1 MTFSMRLR
9 EVHEIE
15 LSSRCNLACKYCP
28 HPNLERPKED
38 MSLRTFDAT
47 MTLVRR
53 LCVEGTQGEVS
64 LTGIGEA
71 ILHPS
76 FLQMASEV
84 RRVIGHDRPLVLA
97 TNGVA
102 MTEEL
107 VFEFAR
113 LRPMVY
119 VSLHRPEVAAPAIE
133 LLKKYGV
140 DHSVNAAFVTS
151 SLDWAGQ
158 VKWHVSAP
166 KSECQ
171 YLARGW
177 GVVRMDGKI
186 TTCCMDAHTKHAFGT
201 VWSDPKELRLKAHA
215 LCESCNLIPPLS
227 VVKEVERA
235 A

>member
-1 MTFSMRLR
+1 
-9 EVHEIE
+9 
-15 LSSRCNLACKYCP
+15 
-28 HPNLERPKED
+28 

-47 MTLVRR
+47 LSLIRK
-53 LCVEGTQGEVS
+53 LCDAGTQGEVS

-71 ILHPS
+71 ILHPL
-76 FLQMASEV
+76 FLPMAREV
-84 RRVIGHDRPLVLA
+84 RRVIGPDRPLVLA

-102 MTEEL
+102 MTEAL

-113 LRPMVY
+113 LRPYVF

-140 DHSVNAAFVTS
+140 QHAVNAAFVTS

-158 VKWHVSAP
+158 VEWHVSAP
-166 KSECQ
+166 KTECQ

-177 GVVRMDGKI
+177 GVVRIDGKI

-201 VWSDPKELRLKAHA
+201 VWSAVDDLRLRPHS
-215 LCESCNLIPPLS
+215 LCDACNLCPPVAL
-227 VVKEVERA
+227 KEA
-235 A
+235 ALVA